1 MKKKTKKSIDIEK
14 LEKDTQ
20 EALKLAKKSF
30 ELSEQILERLNLD
43 EKPVK
48 KSKPKENSADK
59 KTILDFL
66 QKKSWDVRKNNSNII
81 DLRFEDNPP
90 RIIVSTARDEEFN
103 FEHNGKQ
110 LLTETEVNLNLMTSE
125 EMEVL
130 EIKEVTRPNS
140 ASAKNSKA
148 YEDFLKRHKAVKVK

>member
-43 EKPVK
+43 EKS
-48 KSKPKENSADK
+48 KSKSKENSADK

-81 DLRFEDNPP
+81 DLRFEDDPP

-110 LLTETEVNLNLMTSE
+110 LLTETEVNLNVMTSE

-148 YEDFLKRHKAVKVK
+148 YEDFLKRHKAVKIK